1 MQLHKR
7 GTYTLGAVQKFG
19 QNDNWVREPHEHH
32 FSWKLKKTRYNLP
45 RICSLFMFFTLKHNE
60 CMFFQGMSTR
70 HLSL

>member
-32 FSWKLKKTRYNLP
+32 FSWKLKTPL
-45 RICSLFMFFTLKHNE
+45 
-60 CMFFQGMSTR
+60 
-70 HLSL
+70 